1 MPPNPNPQTEATVDV
16 LWLSHTGEE
25 HSYFILLPA
34 CCNTQATFEGNVWL
48 VRDAA
53 TQKLLHRVKVALCS
67 LAGCRQRYLIGPRP
81 SQQRMLLAA
90 ANSDADAA
98 AATAGGRGGDAAD
111 GGTATAGAASIS
123 GKRVV
128 TEDEAERDVRV
139 PSCYRQV
146 VGTAVGVPV
155 VAHGH
160 VCMQALCA
168 AADIV
173 EHMLALTPPDVVTR
187 LQENWC
193 KVAVIGREQVT
204 TDILEHSHL
213 RGTRTDDGRDWDHE
227 VRGLGG
233 TLVIPT
239 CSVGEENLLRCPRD
253 RYREESILVHEFA
266 HTVMEVGFDES
277 LMHRISQCFQRSK

>member
-1 MPPNPNPQTEATVDV
+1 MPPKLNTQTEATVDV

-25 HSYFILLPA
+25 HSYFTLLPA
-34 CCNTQATFEGNVWL
+34 CCNTQSTFEGNVWL
-48 VRDAA
+48 VRDSA

-67 LAGCRQRYLIGPRP
+67 SVGRRQRYLIRPLP
-81 SQQRMLLAA
+81 SQQHMLRGSANIDAA
-90 ANSDADAA
+90 AAGRGCDGAAPADAA
-98 AATAGGRGGDAAD
+98 AD
-111 GGTATAGAASIS
+111 GGNAAPAASIGAGSS

-128 TEDEAERDVRV
+128 TEDEAEGDLRV

-168 AADIV
+168 AADVI
-173 EHMLALTPPDVVTR
+173 EHMLQLTPPDVVTR
-187 LQENWC
+187 LQDNWC

-204 TDILEHSHL
+204 TDVLEHSHL
-213 RGTRTDDGRDWDHE
+213 RGSRTDDGRDWDCE

-233 TLVIPT
+233 TMVIPT
-239 CSVGEENLLRCPRD
+239 CSVGEENLLRCPKD

-266 HTVMEVGFDES
+266 HTVMEVCC
-277 LMHRISQCFQRSK
+277 HA